1 MYRRTGRGR
10 LLLFAFLALSIV
22 VITLDFRQ
30 SGDGPLERAKDVSS
44 AIVTPIQR
52 GLTAVFTPVGNFF
65 SSVSELSNLR
75 AQNKELKAQ
84 VETAEQQIGEA
95 ESILEENER
104 LLGVLGLDESY
115 PTMERVSARVIG
127 RPPANYKWAVTIDR
141 GRQDGVKTNMAVID
155 PDGLVGKII
164 RVEADT
170 ATVLLLIDPQ
180 AGAKARVSG
189 SGYAG
194 GIEGNGASESLTL
207 AFIDTEAEVEEG
219 DEVVTAGYDQGIFP
233 PNIPIGTIINV
244 ESQEAALEQ
253 DIQVEPYVDFT
264 TLDFVQVITES
275 GPRDTGESE

>member
-233 PNIPIGTIINV
+233 PNIPIGTIIKV

>member
-1 MYRRTGRGR
+1 MYRRAGRGR

-30 SGDGPLERAKDVSS
+30 EGDGPLERAKDVSS

-65 SSVSELSNLR
+65 SSISELSNLR
-75 AQNKELKAQ
+75 AQNAELQ
-84 VETAEQQIGEA
+84 NRVEEAEQRIGEA
-95 ESILEENER
+95 ESILEENQR
-104 LLGVLGLDESY
+104 LLELQGLDESY

-127 RPPANYKWAVTIDR
+127 RPPANYKWAVTIDK
-141 GRQDGVKTNMAVID
+141 GRNDGLRTNMAVID

-164 RVEADT
+164 RVEPET

-180 AGAKARVSG
+180 AGAKARVAG

-194 GIEGNGASESLTL
+194 GIEGNGASEALTL
-207 AFIDTEAEVEEG
+207 AFIDTEAEVDVG
-219 DEVVTAGYDQGIFP
+219 DEVVTAGYDEGIFP
-233 PNIPIGTIINV
+233 PNIPIGTIAVV

-253 DIQVEPYVDFT
+253 NIEVEPYVDFT
-264 TLDFVQVITES
+264 TLDFVQVIIES
-275 GPRDTGESE
+275 GKVAAEEAE

>member
-75 AQNKELKAQ
+75 AQNAELKAQ
-84 VETAEQQIGEA
+84 VETAEQRIAEA
-95 ESILEENER
+95 DSIVEENER
-104 LLGVLGLDESY
+104 LLDLHGLDESY
-115 PTMERVSARVIG
+115 PTMDRISARVIG
-127 RPPANYKWAVTIDR
+127 RPPANYKWAVTIDI
-141 GRQDGVKTNMAVID
+141 GRQDGVRTNMAVID

-233 PNIPIGTIINV
+233 PNIPIGTIIKV

-275 GPRDTGESE
+275 GSRDTGASE

>member
-275 GPRDTGESE
+275 GPRDTGERE